1 MASLIKKTQGG
12 KQYYYLVESA
22 RVNGKPRIVNQT
34 YIGPV
39 DEVVARLEQSGPGEP
54 DRTAHRA
61 FGDIAAVW
69 SIIERLDVRGVVD
82 EVMGPRRSDAAA
94 SVGTYIALIVL
105 NRVIAPC
112 SKLAFAD
119 WWGTTI
125 GDRLVRI
132 PTAGL
137 DHRRF
142 WDAMDQIDVD
152 QLTEIERRLTVG
164 MVETFGIDLSGLA
177 LDMTNFATYIDS
189 TNAAAPVAQRGH
201 AKQKR
206 TDLRLIG
213 LGLVVSTDG
222 GIPLLSH
229 TYPGNRPDV
238 TQFTAVVDELV
249 CRWGDLAAHTDNLTV
264 VYDAGQ
270 DSIVNQTHIDQTAL
284 HHVGS
289 LPPSDH
295 PDLLAIPSSAYTS
308 VDEERFGGLT
318 HTQTTVT
325 ALGAKRHVIVTH
337 SPNLHLK
344 QATGLEQTL
353 HKARRQLDEL
363 ASRLARRR
371 TRRNRDQVQA
381 DIERICRPRWV
392 DQCLTVTLTGT
403 TPADM
408 VLTHEPN
415 QEGRTALEE
424 RVFGKRVL
432 FTDRTDWPAAD
443 VVAAYRSQNSVE
455 QDFKQMKDPHTVAF
469 NPMWHWT
476 DQKIRVHTFTCVI
489 ALAAARLLERTA
501 HQTGHN
507 LSLRRLLADLAG
519 IQETTLLYQGDR
531 GRPRARHMTTTMTP
545 HQQDLYDLFNLDRYA
560 PTKRLR

>member
-1 MASLIKKTQGG
+1 MKKTQGG
-12 KQYYYLVESA
+12 KAYYYLVESA

-39 DEVVARLEQSGPGEP
+39 EEVVARLERSGPGEP

-61 FGDIAAVW
+61 FGDVAAVW
-69 SIIERLDVRGVVD
+69 SIIEALDVVGIVD
-82 EVMGPRRSDAAA
+82 GVMGPRRSDAAA
-94 SVGTYIALIVL
+94 SVGTYVALIVL

-112 SKLAFAD
+112 SKLAFSE
-119 WWGTTI
+119 WWAATT
-125 GDRLVRI
+125 GDRLVKV

-142 WDAMDQIDVD
+142 WDAMDQIDGS
-152 QLTEIERRLTVG
+152 QLTEIERRLTTR
-164 MVETFGIDLSGLA
+164 MVDVFNIDLSGLA

-189 TNAAAPVAQRGH
+189 TNGAAPVAQRGH

-206 TDLRLIG
+206 NDLRLIG

-222 GIPLLSH
+222 GIPLVSH
-229 TYPGNRPDV
+229 TYPGNKPDV
-238 TQFTAVVDELV
+238 TQFTTVVDELV
-249 CRWGDLAAHTDNLTV
+249 ARWGDLATHTGDLTV

-270 DSIVNQTHIDQTAL
+270 DSIANQTHLDRTAL
-284 HHVGS
+284 AHVGS

-295 PDLLAIPSSAYTS
+295 PELLAIPTS
-308 VDEERFGGLT
+308 TYRPVDTDRYPGLT
-318 HTQTTVT
+318 HTRSIVT

-337 SPNLHLK
+337 SPTLHTK

-353 HKARRQLDEL
+353 TKARRQLDEL
-363 ASRLARRR
+363 AARLARRKTRR
-371 TRRNRDQVQA
+371 TRNQVQA
-381 DIERICRPRWV
+381 DIDRFCSPRWV
-392 DQCLTVTLTGT
+392 KECLTVTLTGT

-408 VLTHEPN
+408 VLTHQPN
-415 QEGRTALEE
+415 QTGRTELEE
-424 RVFGKRVL
+424 RIFGKRVL

-455 QDFKQMKDPHTVAF
+455 QDFKHMKNPHSVAF

-489 ALAAARLLERTA
+489 ALTAARLLERTA
-501 HQTGHN
+501 RQAGHP
-507 LSLRRLLADLAG
+507 LSLQRLLGDLAG
-519 IQETTLLYQGDR
+519 IQETTLLYQGDK

-545 HQQDLYDLFNLDRYA
+545 HQQRLYDLFNLDRYA